1 MKTNKKEILKIA
13 KKLFSSSF
21 TNQEIDI
28 HKVRKSI
35 QIIKRA
41 NKRDVVTILKI
52 YLNLM
57 RTFLAKKTLIIESV
71 DKLHPRYIKSLTNY
85 FERSYKTSLD
95 VRTQLN
101 KALLGGLRISLGDTQ
116 WDFSVSEKIN
126 QIKET
131 VNARHN

>member
-1 MKTNKKEILKIA
+1 
-13 KKLFSSSF
+13 
-21 TNQEIDI
+21 IDI

-85 FERSYKTSLD
+85 FERSYKTGLN
-95 VRTQLN
+95 VQTQLN

-116 WDFSVSEKIN
+116 WDLSISEKIN